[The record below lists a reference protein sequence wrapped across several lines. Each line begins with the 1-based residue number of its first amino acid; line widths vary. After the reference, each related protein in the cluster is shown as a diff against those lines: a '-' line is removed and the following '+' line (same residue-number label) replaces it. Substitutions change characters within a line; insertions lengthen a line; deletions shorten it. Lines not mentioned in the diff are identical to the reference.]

1 MIRPSV
7 SVRVMLRIKLVVA
20 AASLIA
26 AALMV
31 RFEFAP
37 AMPPCMAE
45 GADSI
50 ALYTQPF
57 HADFHGDS
65 ADDPARVT
73 LRDDPQAVDLVVVD
87 HSTVQADQGC
97 SVTAAIQAVA
107 IAAEAPADT
116 PRIDLAREGA
126 TDGRTDDRIHGRSSH
141 DTARQAV
148 ASVMAAHHHDV
159 APANALP

>member
-1 MIRPSV
+1 
-7 SVRVMLRIKLVVA
+7 MLRIKLVVA

-50 ALYTQPF
+50 ALDSQPF

-73 LRDDPQAVDLVVVD
+73 LRDNPQAVDLVVVD
-87 HSTVQADQGC
+87 HSPVQADQGC

-116 PRIDLAREGA
+116 PIVFKVKNLDGAPVEFESEPLQFETVIKPNMEGVVKVKA
-126 TDGRTDDRIHGRSSH
+126 QKPGRYE
-141 DTARQAV
+141 
-148 ASVMAAHHHDV
+148 
-159 APANALP
+159 